1 MRLTARSLNNIL
13 KKQKLT
19 SRVIESNDGYFYMEN
34 GNNELGKSIQV
45 SRINDLNLE
54 QWLRL
59 AKECQA

>member
-34 GNNELGKSIQV
+34 GNSEIGKGIQV
-45 SRINDLNLE
+45 SRINDLNLS
-54 QWLRL
+54 QWIRL
-59 AKECQA
+59 AQECQK